1 MEYNIILDNLKSKFA
16 ILNISNI
23 FIKKTIIPP
32 FGFVTPISIS
42 AFFDYY
48 TAVVK
53 NWTTLLKHILLPKI
67 ISNSNPRIP
76 IIFIIIN
83 HIINGGLY
91 LFSKFAWVKFFRFIK
106 SVENIIK
113 NERRLDF
120 VKRTP
125 GYGNANIV
133 ANIYM
138 RFYCYFKKVV
148 YEYKRK
154 TKRWIQLAGPSLLL
168 LLAFSTIANSIM

>member
-23 FIKKTIIPP
+23 FIKKTIVPP

-42 AFFDYY
+42 AFFDCY
-48 TAVVK
+48 TAVAK
-53 NWTTLLKHILLPKI
+53 NWTTLLKHILLPKT
-67 ISNSNPRIP
+67 ISNLNPRIS
-76 IIFIIIN
+76 IIFIAVD

-91 LFSKFAWVKFFRFIK
+91 LFSKFAWVKLFRFIK

-113 NERRLDF
+113 NKRRLDF

-125 GYGNANIV
+125 EYGNANIV
-133 ANIYM
+133 VNIYI
-138 RFYCYFKKVV
+138 RFYYCFKKII

-154 TKRWIQLAGPSLLL
+154 TKRWIQLAGPLPLL
-168 LLAFSTIANSIM
+168 LLAFFTIANSII